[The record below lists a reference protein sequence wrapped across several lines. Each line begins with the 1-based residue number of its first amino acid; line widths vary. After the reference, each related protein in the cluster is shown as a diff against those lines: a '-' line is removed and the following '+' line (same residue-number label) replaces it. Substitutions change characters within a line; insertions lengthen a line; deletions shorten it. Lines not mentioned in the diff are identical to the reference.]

1 MRKLLRNPEGELSLR
16 VVAPEER
23 GQSGTTVYVDWLT
36 SLMELA
42 AGSTGSARART
53 RVITAAVSD
62 LKVLQPAKAGD
73 IICVHTDITRV
84 GSTSITLGVRTYA
97 LRNYSQERLQL
108 ASANITVVPVDD
120 DGLPRP
126 LAAAA

>member
-1 MRKLLRNPEGELSLR
+1 
-16 VVAPEER
+16 
-23 GQSGTTVYVDWLT
+23 
-36 SLMELA
+36 
-42 AGSTGSARART
+42 
-53 RVITAAVSD
+53 
-62 LKVLQPAKAGD
+62 
-73 IICVHTDITRV
+73 
-84 GSTSITLGVRTYA
+84 